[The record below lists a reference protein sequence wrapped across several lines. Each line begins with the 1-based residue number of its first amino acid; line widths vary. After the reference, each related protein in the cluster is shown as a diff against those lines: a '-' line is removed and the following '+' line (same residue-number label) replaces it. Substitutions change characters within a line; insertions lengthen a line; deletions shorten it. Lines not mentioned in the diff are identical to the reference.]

1 MTADSVNSARPESS
15 VLDGIKYDDGGLV
28 PAVVQSAD
36 DGQVLMVAYMN
47 REAVRRT
54 LASGQTCFWS
64 RSRQEY
70 WVKGATSGNT
80 QKVERLLVDCDDDCL
95 LVIVRQKG
103 VACHTGKRSCF
114 FREVPSEA
122 SELREVAVDSFAEQR
137 G

>member
-1 MTADSVNSARPESS
+1 MTTNGNQGLRDIIEGV
-15 VLDGIKYDDGGLV
+15 KYDVNGLV
-28 PAVVQSAD
+28 PAVVQDAT

-47 REAVRRT
+47 QEALRRT
-54 LASGQTCFWS
+54 LESGVTCFWS

-80 QKVERLLVDCDDDCL
+80 QKVVRVTVDCDRDCL
-95 LVIVRQKG
+95 VVVVHQEG

-114 FREVPSEA
+114 YREIVA
-122 SELREVAVDSFAEQR
+122 SEGKLEDIDTNVPIWK

>member
-1 MTADSVNSARPESS
+1 MEKI
-15 VLDGIKYDDGGLV
+15 LDAIKYDENGLV

-47 REAVRRT
+47 REALRRT
-54 LASGQTCFWS
+54 VESKQTCFWS

-80 QKVERLLVDCDDDCL
+80 QQVERILIDCDEDCV
-95 LVIVRQKG
+95 LVLVRQKG
-103 VACHTGKRSCF
+103 VACHTGKRTCF
-114 FREVPSEA
+114 FRAIENA
-122 SELREVAVDSFAEQR
+122 ELRDIPAANFSEQK